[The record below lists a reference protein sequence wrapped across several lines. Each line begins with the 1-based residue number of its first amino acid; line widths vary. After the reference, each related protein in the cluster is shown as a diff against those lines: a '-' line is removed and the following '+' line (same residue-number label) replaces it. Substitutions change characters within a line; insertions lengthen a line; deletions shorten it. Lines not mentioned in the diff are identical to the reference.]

1 MAWLTGPPWGG
12 VFCCP
17 LSGPRPSKTTP
28 TACRE
33 VYALHIPSLQ
43 SQTPN
48 AIWASAGAAEGETEL
63 NAFDN
68 ALLAAHVGTLNLI
81 RVSSVLPQD
90 AIVLEQAPKIT
101 PGSLVPTVYSV
112 HVSARP
118 GETIAAAVGIGVAEG
133 SHGMIYESHGPS
145 RNEVEATVRQM
156 IDEGFARR
164 GLRLNDVIV
173 RSIEHKVE
181 RIGCAVA
188 AVVLWWR

>member
-1 MAWLTGPPWGG
+1 LHT
-12 VFCCP
+12 
-17 LSGPRPSKTTP
+17 PS
-28 TACRE
+28 
-33 VYALHIPSLQ
+33 PSLLN
-43 SQTPN
+43 TVPN
-48 AIWASAGAAEGETEL
+48 AIWASAGAAEGDTEL

-68 ALLAAHVGTLNLI
+68 ALLAAQVGNLNLI

-90 AIVLEQAPKIT
+90 ALVLEVPPQIT

-118 GETIAAAVGIGVAEG
+118 GDTVAAAVGIGVADG
-133 SHGMIYESHGPS
+133 SHGMIYESHGAS
-145 RNEVEATVRQM
+145 RNEVEATVRRM

-164 GLRLNDVIV
+164 GLLLKSIIV

>member
-1 MAWLTGPPWGG
+1 
-12 VFCCP
+12 
-17 LSGPRPSKTTP
+17 
-28 TACRE
+28 
-33 VYALHIPSLQ
+33 LHTPSLIE
-43 SQTPN
+43 QTPN
-48 AIWASAGAAEGETEL
+48 AVWASAGAAEGDTEL

-68 ALLAAHVGTLNLI
+68 ALLAAQVGNLNLI
-81 RVSSVLPQD
+81 RISSVLPQH
-90 AIVLEQAPKIT
+90 ATVLDKPPQIT

-118 GETIAAAVGIGVAEG
+118 GETVAAAVGIGVAEG
-133 SHGMIYESHGPS
+133 SHGMIYESHGTS
-145 RNEVEATVRQM
+145 LGEVEATVRQM

-164 GLRLNDVIV
+164 GLCLKEVIV